1 MAGDALTTT
10 RRTLL
15 EVGTLVGLLAKDS
28 RGGAAIYTGQWA
40 PTGAVRPYLLI
51 NYRTFTTEQRFMR
64 TGPMTLDVFTDGPST
79 ARAEQIR
86 DAIVARLDSE
96 IIADEDHYY
105 RFSEVQAD
113 GPAPTENSA
122 VTHWR
127 LEFSV
132 RWWRQAFIETRS
144 EAGG

>member
-15 EVGTLVGLLAKDS
+15 EVGTLAGLLAKDAK
-28 RGGAAIYTGQWA
+28 GNTAIYTGRWA
-40 PTGAVRPYLLI
+40 PTGAARPYLLI
-51 NYRTFTTEQRFMR
+51 NYRTFPTEQRFMR
-64 TGPMTLDVFTDGPST
+64 RGPMTFDIFTDGPST
-79 ARAEQIR
+79 AQAEQIR
-86 DAIVARLDSE
+86 DAIVTRLDSE

-122 VTHWR
+122 VAHWL

-132 RWWRQAFIETRS
+132 RWWRQAFIESRV
-144 EAGG
+144 GGT